1 MPKYRVTIREVIAH
15 HIEVEASNESNAQ
28 SKAYEQYADYPENY
42 IGVEGVISHQPESEG
57 TQEYAYEVC
66 EIVETS

>member
-15 HIEVEASNESNAQ
+15 HIEVEASTEGNAQ
-28 SKAYEQYADYPENY
+28 NLAYEQYADYPENH

-57 TQEYAYEVC
+57 TQEYAYEVS
-66 EIVETS
+66 EIIEA

>member
-1 MPKYRVTIREVIAH
+1 MPKYRVTIREVVAH
-15 HIEVEASNESNAQ
+15 HIEVEASSESDAQ
-28 SKAYEQYADYPENY
+28 SMAYEQYADYPENH

-57 TQEYAYEVC
+57 TQEYAYEIS